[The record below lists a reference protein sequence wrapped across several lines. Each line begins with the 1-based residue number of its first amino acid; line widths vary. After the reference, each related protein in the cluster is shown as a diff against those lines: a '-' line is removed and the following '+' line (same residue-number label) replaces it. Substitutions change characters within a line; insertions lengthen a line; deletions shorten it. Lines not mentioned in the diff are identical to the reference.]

1 LLFAHTTAL
10 LRDWAFAAARMS
22 ETIISEILG
31 GEGAEE
37 AEAEAAVTLE
47 EAASGDAVAMTVAM
61 DAARFDKEL
70 SRKAGDYLERHTELV
85 ARQKKLVELQVHHFE
100 TERRLALQAARR
112 KRFVD
117 RLKYTV
123 QMLIT
128 LVAVS
133 ALVGAVWMIYGAATS
148 RRVVV
153 DLFSTPQALAPR
165 GITGEM
171 IASSLLDTLKKLQE
185 KTRSS
190 EAALSSAGAWAGDIK
205 IELPE
210 TGVSIGEIDRLLH
223 EHLSH
228 DLHIGGDLVQTE
240 QGGLALTV
248 RGEDVPAETFEGAAG
263 DLEKLTVKAA
273 EYVYGWSQPARY
285 SAYLTETNRVSEA
298 LGFLPGAW
306 RRAEND
312 TTRAL
317 LANSWGVA
325 LLKQNKPPE
334 AKSKFRQALA
344 LQPTDWI
351 ARSNL
356 TGSEET
362 EEASIQDADE
372 FLHAADAAPEAQKP
386 EPRLLAEI
394 GNAKHDY
401 GMAVAADMD
410 ELRRKGG
417 SASTE
422 PAHADIAV
430 EDFEM
435 HDVSAARNALD
446 LADPDDQIVK
456 AVSLLG
462 DGIAALDKGDAPSA
476 LEPLGALWTSW
487 LSAPAL
493 QNYLNEEPCFA
504 GLAQGLAGHVAAAET
519 IFQTVAKISGDR
531 SRCAAYHGMVLE
543 HAGDLPGAQRVWAEN
558 IAACPDCSFAFWA
571 RGDSEAR
578 RGQYDTAF
586 ADLARANR
594 NSPHLAEPLK
604 AWGDALAAQGKWP
617 DALAKYDEA
626 LRYAPNWPSLKQARE
641 QAAAKARG

>member
-1 LLFAHTTAL
+1 
-10 LRDWAFAAARMS
+10 MS
-22 ETIISEILG
+22 DTIISKILG

-37 AEAEAAVTLE
+37 AEAEAKAAVSLE
-47 EAASGDAVAMTVAM
+47 EAASGDAVAMVVAM

-85 ARQKKLVELQVHHFE
+85 ARQKNLVELQLHHFD
-100 TERRLALQAARR
+100 TERRSAQQASHR

-153 DLFSTPQALAPR
+153 DVFSAPQALAPR

-171 IASSLLDTLKKLQE
+171 LASSLLDTLQKLQE

-190 EAALSSAGAWAGDIK
+190 AAALSSAGAWANDIK
-205 IELPE
+205 IELPK

-223 EHLSH
+223 EQLSH

-248 RGEDVPAETFEGAAG
+248 RGEDVPAETFQGAAG
-263 DLEKLTVKAA
+263 DLAKLTAKAA

-285 SAYLTETNRVSEA
+285 AAYLQETNRDSEA

-325 LLKQNKPPE
+325 LLKQNKLPE
-334 AKSKFRQALA
+334 AKAKFRQALA

-351 ARSNL
+351 ARVNL
-356 TGSEET
+356 VGSEET
-362 EEASIQDADE
+362 EEASIQDADA
-372 FLHAADAAPEAQKP
+372 FLRAADAAPEAQKP
-386 EPRLLAEI
+386 KPSVLAEI
-394 GNAKHDY
+394 GAVKHDY
-401 GMAVAADMD
+401 GMEVAADMD
-410 ELRRKGG
+410 DLRGKGG
-417 SASTE
+417 SISTE
-422 PAHADIAV
+422 PDHADIALA
-430 EDFEM
+430 DFEM
-435 HDVSAARNALD
+435 HDVTAARTALD

-456 AVSLLG
+456 AASLLG
-462 DGIAALDKGDAPSA
+462 DGMAALDKGDAASA
-476 LEPLGALWTSW
+476 LEPLGAFWNSW

-493 QNYLNEEPCFA
+493 QQYFNEEPCFA
-504 GLAQGLAGHVAAAET
+504 GLAQGLAGQVAAAET
-519 IFQTVAKISGDR
+519 IFQTFAKISGDR

-543 HAGDLPGAQRVWAEN
+543 HAGDLPGAQRVWAQN
-558 IAACPDCSFAFWA
+558 IAACPDCTFAFWA
-571 RGDSEAR
+571 RGNSEAR
-578 RGQYDTAF
+578 RGQYDAAF

-604 AWGDALAAQGKWP
+604 SWGDALAAQGKWP

-626 LRYAPNWPSLKQARE
+626 LRYAPNWPALKQARA
-641 QAAAKARG
+641 QAATKQP